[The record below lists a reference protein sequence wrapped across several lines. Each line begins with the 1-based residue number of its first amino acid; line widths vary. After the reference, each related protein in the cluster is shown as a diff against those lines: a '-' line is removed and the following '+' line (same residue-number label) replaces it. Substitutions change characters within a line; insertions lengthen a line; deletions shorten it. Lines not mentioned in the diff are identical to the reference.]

1 MALSAIVVTYTANTG
16 TGDQTLAS
24 AGFTPKS
31 AIVYFSRATTAVDT
45 FTENASFGVG
55 ITDGTNSRCM
65 YVGSEDNQ
73 TSSDTVRLM
82 RDDCLI
88 VTTNLT
94 GTLTTQDGKATF
106 SSFNSDGMVINWSDA
121 PAAAFKF
128 HVLYLG
134 GTDLTNV
141 NVDTFQDAAATG
153 NQDITTVGFQPDL
166 VVHFGWVG
174 NTINTATTALEII
187 FGAADSTGNQ
197 WAQSICVENGRT
209 TMDNWQAY
217 SHTKFGIIQ
226 TATTGAVGS
235 NTFSFSSMLS
245 NGFRINNDDANGGNN
260 FFYLALKGGSYVVGN
275 NTEPGS
281 TGDQTITTN
290 KDTKGVMIFGLD
302 TGTAGTEQVD
312 TMMTVG
318 AGTSSSNM
326 ATVVLHDV
334 DAGGDSVCVS
344 RYETDSIY
352 LNITAN
358 ATAGSSTVDDE
369 AALSSLSS
377 TGFVI
382 NWSNIGQAR
391 PFRYIAFGNAAEV
404 IASTEDLA
412 IQSYGNIHEN
422 FDSNKNAIF
431 G

>member
-1 MALSAIVVTYTANTG
+1 MALSSIVVTYTANTG
-16 TGDQTLAS
+16 TGDQTLAG
-24 AGFTPKS
+24 AGFLPKA
-31 AIVYFSRATTAVDT
+31 AIVYFSRATNAVDT
-45 FTENASFGVG
+45 FVENASFGFG
-55 ITDGTNSRCM
+55 FTDGTNSRCA
-65 YVGSEDNQ
+65 YEGSEDNQ
-73 TSSDTVRLM
+73 ASSDTVHDLRN
-82 RDDCLI
+82 DCLI
-88 VTTNLT
+88 VTYNLT
-94 GTLTTQDGKATF
+94 GTLTTVDGKASF

-134 GTDLTNV
+134 GADLTDV
-141 NVDTFQDAAATG
+141 NVGTFEQIQSGD
-153 NQDITTVGFQPDL
+153 QDITTPGFQPDG
-166 VVHFGWVG
+166 VMFMGWLT
-174 NTINTATTALEII
+174 TINTVTTTMTLGI
-187 FGAADSTGNQ
+187 GAADSSANQ
-197 WAQSICVENGRT
+197 WGQTLNSEQGRV
-209 TMDNWQAY
+209 TMDTWQGY
-217 SHTKFGIIQ
+217 SHSQCNALLTS
-226 TATTGAVGS
+226 ATGS
-235 NTFSFSSMLS
+235 WNNSFFLVSMLS
-245 NGFRINNDDANGGNN
+245 NGFRINGNGSITSNDYAYIA
-260 FFYLALKGGSYVVGN
+260 FKGCSIAVGN
-275 NTEPGS
+275 DTEPGS
-281 TGDQTITTN
+281 TGNQTVTTN
-290 KDTKGVMIFGLD
+290 KDTKAVIICGLD
-302 TGTAGTEQVD
+302 TGTADSGVADAMQ
-312 TMMTVG
+312 TVG

-326 ATVVLHDV
+326 ATVVIHDT
-334 DAGGDSVCVS
+334 DAGADSVCVS